1 MSHIGSYGGLQGTLW
16 CSVAQWPNTTG
27 VVSAGGGALPSE
39 DTTGNAGMSGDF
51 YLIKNYSSLYLTYT
65 GDASH
70 VNRRRI
76 GFDASRTCSIY
87 SSSPTVQPPAF
98 QALIIIK
105 IWSAAGWT
113 VFKSLNTE
121 LELLAFIF
129 TDIEPVALLP
139 LATRSKYPSL
149 MSFEKTP
156 FPCIWYKFWQP
167 GKYPTFSVPV
177 MFGIE
182 PEHNGGYASGRTFW
196 VSKYYPYVW
205 YRSF

>member
-1 MSHIGSYGGLQGTLW
+1 MLHRNEVAKLLRLYRW
-16 CSVAQWPNTTG
+16 CSAIERPNTTG
-27 VVSAGGGALPSE
+27 SISGTGGPTDFEVTNGEVLV
-39 DTTGNAGMSGDF
+39 DGDF
-51 YLIKNYSSLYLTYT
+51 YLIKHYPTSVRMAFTDNQQHFYRNKY
-65 GDASH
+65 
-70 VNRRRI
+70 
-76 GFDASRTCSIY
+76 GFDASRTCGIY

-129 TDIEPVALLP
+129 TDTEPVALLP
-139 LATRSKYPSL
+139 LETRSKYPFL

-156 FPCIWYKFWQP
+156 FPCIWYKFWRP

-177 MFGIE
+177 MFGQY
-182 PEHNGGYASGRTFW
+182 HART
-196 VSKYYPYVW
+196 
-205 YRSF
+205 

>member
-1 MSHIGSYGGLQGTLW
+1 
-16 CSVAQWPNTTG
+16 
-27 VVSAGGGALPSE
+27 
-39 DTTGNAGMSGDF
+39 MSGDF

-70 VNRRRI
+70 INRRRI

-177 MFGIE
+177 MFGRSMA
-182 PEHNGGYASGRTFW
+182 EHNRDDRYSWCLFFFGNRCISAR
-196 VSKYYPYVW
+196 
-205 YRSF
+205 RSIKRGNGCQYCRRQSLFYFIRQ